1 MLALHAY
8 FIKSCSLIHL
18 KPQAT
23 TANVKLY
30 NYIQFTD
37 LVQGQNMLE
46 IELICKLD
54 IYNPYKLC
62 SMLAKQSKD
71 QLYELMEYSYS
82 K

>member
-8 FIKSCSLIHL
+8 FIKSRSLIHL

-54 IYNPYKLC
+54 TTLTSCVLC
-62 SMLAKQSKD
+62 WPNRVRT
-71 QLYELMEYSYS
+71 SYMS
-82 K
+82 